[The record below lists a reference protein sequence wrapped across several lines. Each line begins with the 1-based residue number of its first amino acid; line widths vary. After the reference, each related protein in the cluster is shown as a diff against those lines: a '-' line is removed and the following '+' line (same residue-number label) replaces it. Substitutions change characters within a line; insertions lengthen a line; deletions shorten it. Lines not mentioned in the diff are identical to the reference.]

1 MSKTGH
7 RDRAV
12 LAVAVALCAAP
23 VRAAEDS
30 LKTELEIVAQRR
42 ILFGH
47 QSVGDNIL
55 EGLRQLAATHGVSI
69 QVGDASSTS
78 GGGAFLIHARV
89 AENGNPML
97 KFRSFA
103 GALAAVPG
111 APPDI
116 ALVKLCYADFEQD
129 TDAALVFAKY
139 QQTISEL
146 KTKYPATTFVHATVP
161 LTTVQRGLQGGLKAI
176 VKRLLGRAP
185 QGFLQNIRREE
196 YNAQL
201 RRAYGGREPLLDLS
215 EIESTRADG
224 TTETASWSGRLVP
237 ELVGAYASDDG
248 HLNREGQLR
257 AARGLVKALAFA
269 SRPRPTDARQ

>member
-1 MSKTGH
+1 M
-7 RDRAV
+7 
-12 LAVAVALCAAP
+12 
-23 VRAAEDS
+23 
-30 LKTELEIVAQRR
+30 KTELEIVAQRR
-42 ILFGH
+42 IFFGH

-55 EGLRQLAATHGVSI
+55 EGLRHLAATQGVSI
-69 QVGDASSTS
+69 QVADASSTS
-78 GGGAFLIHARV
+78 GGDGAFLIHARV

-103 GALAAVPG
+103 VALATVPG

-139 QQTISEL
+139 QQTVSEL
-146 KTKYPATTFVHATVP
+146 KTRHPATTFVHATVP
-161 LTTVQRGLQGGLKAI
+161 LTTVQRGLQGGWKAI

-185 QGFLQNIRREE
+185 QGFLQNTRREE

-201 RRAYGGREPLLDLS
+201 RKAYRGREPLLDLA

-224 TTETASWSGRLVP
+224 TTETASWSGGLVP
-237 ELVGAYASDDG
+237 ALVGAYASDDG

-257 AARGLVKALAFA
+257 AARGLVRVLASV
-269 SRPRPTDARQ
+269 SRARTTDARQ